1 MEKLY
6 SSTTFLNKYL
16 LPIVLIIM
24 VIVISY
30 IGIVS
35 EMWIMLVIALM
46 LSAILFSVFYNFYF
60 QLKYV
65 FIDETQ
71 KRLIIKHKGKE
82 IKVSFDDI
90 IRFEQIKIFSILMTV
105 KLRKE
110 FEFGDEIVFVPKNT
124 HTIFSNNLEKRLNR
138 LISK

>member
-1 MEKLY
+1 
-6 SSTTFLNKYL
+6 
-16 LPIVLIIM
+16 M